1 MKFSQFK
8 FWSALSI
15 SALLVACGG
24 GGGGGSSGPIAST
37 ETFQLRTAY
46 VSYINGSG
54 SWPFTISGST
64 SGVNLTGN
72 GTETAGSVASATF
85 EGQAAQAKTT
95 TATGTFSANGQSYPL
110 ATTTTAYVSS
120 NYDPLGFNGS
130 EYEVVS
136 TSTPIPVTARV
147 NDTGTWYSSVRYTS
161 SSKAT
166 RAGTATATF
175 VLEPDTASTALLKII
190 HIEKDTSGTVTS
202 TNTSTF
208 RMTPAGALTRL
219 SETILEGSTTLTLTY

>member
-8 FWSALSI
+8 LWSTLSI

-24 GGGGGSSGPIAST
+24 GGGGGSASST

-46 VSYINGSG
+46 VSYINSTG
-54 SWPFTISGST
+54 SWPFTVTGST
-64 SGVNLTGN
+64 SGVNVTGN
-72 GTETAGSVASATF
+72 GTTTAGSISGTTF

-95 TATGTFSANGQSYPL
+95 TATGTINANGQSVPL
-110 ATTTTAYVSS
+110 ATTGTSYVSS
-120 NYDPLGFNGS
+120 NYDPLGFSGS

-136 TSTPIPVTARV
+136 SSIPIPVTARI
-147 NDTGTWYSSVRYTS
+147 NDTGTWYSSARYTS
-161 SSKAT
+161 SSKTT
-166 RAGTATATF
+166 RRGTATATF

-190 HIEKDTSGTVTS
+190 RIEKDTTNTVTS
-202 TNTSTF
+202 TSTITF

-219 SETILEGSTTLTLTY
+219 SETVLQGTTTMTATY